1 MKAVPFNVKYGVYG
15 IISSE
20 DVSTGVPTYADI
32 VEFDPLMNVKWT
44 PNTNSGVLYGEG
56 IPRKSV
62 VKKGSDDL
70 ELGVTGITNK
80 HHSDLFGHTYTP
92 ASSGSGTETKET
104 LVTANTD
111 KIPYNGIGFCV
122 ENDDGSLT
130 AYWYYKGRLE
140 EPGGDVSQTEDGK
153 ITFST
158 PTMKGSYVYGS
169 DGVQRKVV
177 EIPTDS
183 GSVDYETIMGLT
195 VTP

>member
-1 MKAVPFNVKYGVYG
+1 MRRR
-15 IISSE
+15 
-20 DVSTGVPTYADI
+20 
-32 VEFDPLMNVKWT
+32 
-44 PNTNSGVLYGEG
+44 GVLSGA
-56 IPRKSV
+56 PRPAV
-62 VKKGSDDL
+62 VTVCGAGGL
-70 ELGVTGITNK
+70 
-80 HHSDLFGHTYTP
+80 
-92 ASSGSGTETKET
+92 
-104 LVTANTD
+104 
-111 KIPYNGIGFCV
+111 
-122 ENDDGSLT
+122 SLT
-130 AYWYYKGRLE
+130 RRSVRGPRSRLRRPPRRLE